1 MHMHVSAAFQ
11 HFDILGLLFGLS
23 IGVALII
30 AFAGGGGA
38 AALRIAAL
46 PPSLPECHALC
57 IIIILS
63 LCLARGYSAFFHA
76 TNPVTWLFA
85 M

>member
-38 AALRIAAL
+38 AALSIAAL
-46 PPSLPECHALC
+46 PPSLPECHASC

-63 LCLARGYSAFFHA
+63 LYAWPG
-76 TNPVTWLFA
+76 A
-85 M
+85 MVLSSMPQIL